1 MCRSVSLRARRFTD
15 LFKASIAA
23 AERCEAVA
31 ERLEHV
37 HQHFTEALFAAV
49 CRSLFEKDKL
59 LFAFLLAVRILQA
72 KVPMMCASALL
83 PTDTSSPAHHDW
95 NRRSCAKELRFLKS
109 LSASCR
115 PKCRLSPQMPRMA
128 FLRAH
133 EVKCTCYDI

>member
-1 MCRSVSLRARRFTD
+1 MCKSVSLRARRFTD

-72 KVPMMCASALL
+72 KVPLVCASTHL
-83 PTDTSSPAHHDW
+83 PTDMSSPAHH
-95 NRRSCAKELRFLKS
+95 
-109 LSASCR
+109 
-115 PKCRLSPQMPRMA
+115 
-128 FLRAH
+128 H
-133 EVKCTCYDI
+133 